1 MNIGQQYTMSHYCQT
16 EMHQPSIQP
25 PLPQLDEILRTLNY
39 IATKVRTDGGFSN
52 DMASQLRKRGYDVP
66 TDSAKVV
73 MKVFALAVNDAIQE
87 KVNLTDEKGLHQLL
101 TRDTP
106 NPKSTPKPLNY
117 YLNLNQDLEMA
128 KSPLD
133 LAECLKKNVPQW
145 FVRNIIQHQFDIR
158 WDTENGEPDDYHF
171 YQFCDMK
178 NTTRLLK
185 YSPRLAHVQ
194 ATLYKKCRRICGER
208 RISENKEWLC
218 PTVYIRTNDGWKTWR
233 ADEDKFTRVK
243 NIIDDLSWIDRDI
256 LEFITQNAD
265 VQRGDSQESL
275 KNSLQK
281 PTLYWAVLK
290 DGDFIPGQ
298 LQNLKLESISGTQVY
313 VGKANNGIRGRW
325 TKDKDN
331 HCQMMKKCLDNVCA
345 MTTYDPLRLEGIQ
358 LVDARLALANVRG
371 ERTALFVM
379 KTFGDDV
386 EKAKIKLRPS
396 LDKVRKYFVNIPG
409 FSRDIDETDELYC
422 EIRECEQKIFD
433 ETAKVFSDNAEI
445 SSDEVQAEL
454 DTVQKYLNAT
464 EEYFDKVQVSSDFQ
478 DMIKKLQQELDE
490 AKDCVEDLQ
499 NGSKKDKPLAEELL
513 KEAEK
518 QHRDG
523 KRILNKRLNI
533 IPSSVLRAK
542 GRWQPRDMKYGMNSC

>member
-1 MNIGQQYTMSHYCQT
+1 MEQQYTMPHWQT

-25 PLPQLDEILRTLNY
+25 SLPQLGEILSTLNY

-52 DMASQLRKRGYDVP
+52 NMATQLKNHGYDVSTAP
-66 TDSAKVV
+66 REAV

-358 LVDARLALANVRG
+358 LVDARLALAMVRR

-379 KTFGDDV
+379 KTFGDEV
-386 EKAKIKLRPS
+386 EKAEIKLPVS
-396 LDKVRKYFVNIPG
+396 LERVRDGTENIPVDFFDDEICEHFSEIRKYEG
-409 FSRDIDETDELYC
+409 
-422 EIRECEQKIFD
+422 KIFC
-433 ETAKVFSDNAEI
+433 ETANANT
-445 SSDEVQAEL
+445 SSGEAQARL
-454 DTVQKYLNAT
+454 DTVQNYLNAT
-464 EEYFDKVQVSSDFQ
+464 EEYLHKVQVSSSDGQ
-478 DMIKKLQQELDE
+478 DVVKKLQKELDE
-490 AKDCVEDLQ
+490 AKDCVEDLR
-499 NGSKKDKPLAEELL
+499 NGSKKDKRAAEDLL
-513 KEAEK
+513 EEAEK
-518 QHRDG
+518 QHRKG
-523 KRILNKRLNI
+523 KTILNKRLNI
-533 IPSSVLRAK
+533 VPSGVLRAN
-542 GRWQPRDMKYGMNSC
+542 GRWEPKDMKYGMNSC